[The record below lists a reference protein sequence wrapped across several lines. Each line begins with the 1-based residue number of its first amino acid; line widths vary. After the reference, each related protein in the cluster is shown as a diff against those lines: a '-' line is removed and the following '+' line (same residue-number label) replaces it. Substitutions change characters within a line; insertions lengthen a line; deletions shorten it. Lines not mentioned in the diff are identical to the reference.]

1 VKVNGRLSGKS
12 LVWIRVLSVGTVLLL
27 VGYVVLGLSSRPRPS
42 GQGPMEGSA
51 IPPAAFFPTA
61 SPTVGSSLGVPGP
74 DSSGRRTRD
83 PRAAFVKLPIMFEP
97 NRGQSNPDVKFL
109 ARGAGYSLFLDADG
123 AVLASPPAR
132 NSSHPNSGA
141 KLLRMKLAGANR
153 SAFVTGAEQLPGK
166 SNYFIG
172 GDPAKWHR
180 DIPQFARVRYQNIY
194 PGINLV
200 FYGSQGQLEY
210 DFQVAPGANPARP
223 ELEFD
228 SSTKLELEG
237 GDLVL
242 HGQGDSVRLHAPHV
256 YQRLGSRE
264 QSVEGHFA
272 LRAANRV
279 GFEVGRYDHGR
290 ELIIDPVL
298 TYSTYFGGSG
308 SESNA
313 SVAVDTAGFIY
324 LTGSTTSMDLPVTAG
339 VKQSTLNGA
348 QNIFILKLNPQGGSA
363 GIVYLTYL
371 GGGRTD
377 TSAGIAVDGG
387 GNAFIAGTTSST
399 DFPTTLNTAYQTAP
413 AAKGPQC
420 TSACMS
426 VFVSV
431 LNSGGSALNYSS
443 YLSGNGNDIA
453 SGMTIDNRSNLFVTG
468 TTTSTDQANT
478 VAGVEFPA
486 SAPPQGQAFQPFPR
500 LSAPIQFFVT
510 KVNTVSPRAASIAYS
525 TYFGGGTFNAPNP
538 AVGGGIAVDK
548 TGNIYFTGKTNFTY
562 TGCAGCQSADFP
574 ILNAYQPCL
583 DQPPPAT
590 ITNPASCSNTSS
602 TIASDAFIAKLNP
615 NAAQASQLLWSTFF
629 GGSGD
634 DSGTGI
640 AVDSGAA
647 NVYITGTTDSHDITI
662 PTSIA
667 PYQKCLDTP
676 VNPTTCTPPPLPV
689 ATDAYVARFNNPA
702 TGNISLTY
710 FSYLGG
716 TGNDTG
722 SAITVDTAN
731 GALLTGSTS
740 SVDFP
745 FFPNPTSNPICAKNP
760 CVIQSHLGGAS
771 AQQNAFFAH
780 INTTT
785 TTVTGS
791 PVGEYVTY
799 FGGNNI
805 DNGTSIALDLGL
817 NAYIAG
823 DTMSSANFPLAVP
836 LQLTLNGPKDA
847 FVAKLGTAA
856 LLSVTG
862 ALTLGSGQQYVSAGS
877 QATFTYTI
885 TNNGPDL
892 ATGIT
897 FRDDLTG
904 DLATFSSVSA
914 ASGTCTQPTPNN
926 PVECGIATLQSGS
939 TATVTVVLTP
949 TSSGGGGQFSFS
961 GGAVTVFWG
970 NPLISVPGPTV
981 TALASDF
988 QVTVGPSNQVVS
1000 AGQTAIYTVA
1010 LTPQPV
1016 YGGNISLT
1024 CSANVPSQASCNFT
1038 TNPVT
1043 FPPSSSPV
1051 TSTLNLTTT
1060 ARPITTA
1067 AAPLRGPIYAIW
1079 LGLPGIALLGIG
1091 AGESNRRGKILALV
1105 LCMLFALLLL
1115 QPACS
1120 SKGTTTAGGGTPA
1133 GTYTITLTAT
1143 SGTAAHNYPF
1153 TLTVN

>member
-1 VKVNGRLSGKS
+1 MNVNGRLSGKS
-12 LVWIRVLSVGTVLLL
+12 LVWVRVLGVGTVLLL
-27 VGYVVLGLSSRPRPS
+27 VGYIVLGLSSRPRPS
-42 GQGPMEGSA
+42 RQSPMEASA
-51 IPPAAFFPTA
+51 IPAAFFPA
-61 SPTVGSSLGVPGP
+61 VSPTVGSTLDSRVP
-74 DSSGRRTRD
+74 DSSGRRARD

-97 NRGQSNPDVKFL
+97 NRGQSNLNVKFL

-123 AVLASPPAR
+123 AVLASQRAR
-132 NSSHPNSGA
+132 NSSHPDSGA

-153 SAFVTGAEQLPGK
+153 SAFVNGAEQLPGK

-172 GDPAKWHR
+172 SDPAKWHR
-180 DIPQFARVRYQNIY
+180 DIPQFARVRYENIY

-210 DFQVAPGANPARP
+210 DFEVAPGANPARP

-228 SSTKLELEG
+228 GSTKLELEG

-242 HGQGDSVRLHAPHV
+242 HGEGDNVRLHAPHV

-279 GFEVGRYDHGR
+279 GFEVGRYDHSR

-313 SVAVDTAGFIY
+313 SVAVDTAGNIY
-324 LTGSTTSMDLPVTAG
+324 VVGTTDSAINSFPQPAVGSPTQIG
-339 VKQSTLNGA
+339 VNPH
-348 QNIFILKLNPQGGSA
+348 IFVAKLNPQGGTS
-363 GIVYLTYL
+363 GVEYLTFL
-371 GGGRTD
+371 GSSGAD

-399 DFPTTLNTAYQTAP
+399 GFPTTPTAYQTAP

-420 TSACMS
+420 TSACTS

-431 LNSGGSALNYSS
+431 LNSAGSALNYSS

-468 TTTSTDQANT
+468 TTTSNDQPSITDA
-478 VAGVEFPA
+478 FPA
-486 SAPPQGQAFQPFPR
+486 AMPPTAKQPAFQSLPF
-500 LSAPIQFFVT
+500 APIQFFVT
-510 KVNTVSPRAASIAYS
+510 KVNTAGAGVFSIAYS
-525 TYFGGGTFNAPNP
+525 TYFGGGNP
-538 AVGGGIAVDK
+538 ITATATGGAIAVDS
-548 TGNIYFTGKTNFTY
+548 TGNMYFTGTTNFLF
-562 TGCAGCQSADFP
+562 TGIGRPPDFP

-583 DQPPPAT
+583 DQAPPTTVVNPVTCTAT
-590 ITNPASCSNTSS
+590 PTAT
-602 TIASDAFIAKLNP
+602 DAFIAKLNP
-615 NAAQASQLLWSTFF
+615 NVAAPQSQLVWSTYF
-629 GGSGD
+629 GGSTD

-640 AVDSGAA
+640 ALDSGAA
-647 NVYITGTTDSHDITI
+647 NIYITGTTNSPDITI
-662 PTSIA
+662 PTGIA
-667 PYQKCLDTP
+667 AYQKCLDTP
-676 VNPTTCTPPPLPV
+676 VNPTTCVSPPPP
-689 ATDAYVARFNNPA
+689 APTDAYVARLNNPA
-702 TGNISLTY
+702 TGNTSLTY

-731 GALLTGSTS
+731 GALLTGSTNS
-740 SVDFP
+740 TDFP
-745 FFPNPTSNPICAKNP
+745 IFPNSNCALNP
-760 CVIQSHLGGAS
+760 CVIQSHLAGT
-771 AQQNAFFAH
+771 QNAFFAH

-785 TTVTGS
+785 VTGQT

-799 FGGNNI
+799 FGGNGT

-823 DTMSSANFPLAVP
+823 DTTSSANLTLAVP
-836 LQLTLNGPKDA
+836 VQSALNGPKDA

-856 LLSVTG
+856 FLKVSGTLS
-862 ALTLGSGQQYVSAGS
+862 LGSGQQYVSAGS
-877 QATFTYTI
+877 QATFSYTI

-897 FRDDLTG
+897 FNDNWIGLPVAFNSAS
-904 DLATFSSVSA
+904 ATP
-914 ASGTCTQPTPNN
+914 GTCTQPSTNTV
-926 PVECGIATLQSGS
+926 PVQCSIPPLQSGS
-939 TATVTVVLTP
+939 TATVKVVLTP
-949 TSSGGGGQFSFS
+949 NSSVSGGPFSFN
-961 GGAVTVFWG
+961 GGAVSVSWG
-970 NPLISVPGPTV
+970 NPLNIVSAPIV

-988 QVTVGPSNQVVS
+988 QVTVGPSNQNVS

-1016 YGGNISLT
+1016 YGGNVSLS

-1038 TNPVT
+1038 TNPVMI
-1043 FPPSSSPV
+1043 PSISPV

-1060 ARPITTA
+1060 ARPVTTA

-1079 LGLPGIALLGIG
+1079 LGLPGIAFLGIG
-1091 AGESNRRGKILALV
+1091 VGERNRRGKILALL

-1120 SKGTTTAGGGTPA
+1120 SKSTTTAVGGTPV

-1143 SGTAAHNYPF
+1143 SGTASHNYPF

>member
-12 LVWIRVLSVGTVLLL
+12 LVWVRVLSVGAVLLL
-27 VGYVVLGLSSRPRPS
+27 VGYIVLGLSSRPRPS
-42 GQGPMEGSA
+42 GQSPMEASA

-61 SPTVGSSLGVPGP
+61 SPTVGSTLGSRVPDG
-74 DSSGRRTRD
+74 SGRRARD

-97 NRGQSNPDVKFL
+97 NRGQSNPNVKFL
-109 ARGAGYSLFLDADG
+109 ARGAGYSLSLDADG
-123 AVLASPPAR
+123 AVLASQPAH
-132 NSSHPNSGA
+132 NSSHPDSGA
-141 KLLRMKLAGANR
+141 ELLRMKLAGANR
-153 SAFVTGAEQLPGK
+153 SAFVSGEEQLPGK

-172 GDPAKWHR
+172 SDPARWRR
-180 DIPQFARVRYQNIY
+180 DIPQFARVRYENIY

-210 DFQVAPGANPARP
+210 DFQVAPGADPARP

-228 SSTKLELEG
+228 GSTRLELKG

-256 YQRLGSRE
+256 YQRLGSGE

-279 GFEVGRYDHGR
+279 GFEVGRYDHHR
-290 ELIIDPVL
+290 ELIIDPTL

-313 SVAVDTAGFIY
+313 SVAVDNAGFIY
-324 LTGSTTSMDLPVTAG
+324 LTGSTTSSDLPVTAG

-348 QNIFILKLNPQGGSA
+348 QNIFILKLNPQGAST

-371 GGGRTD
+371 GGGGTD

-399 DFPTTLNTAYQTAP
+399 NFPTTLATAYQTAP
-413 AAKGPQC
+413 AAKGAQC

-468 TTTSTDQANT
+468 TTTSNDQASIT
-478 VAGVEFPA
+478 VAFPA
-486 SAPPQGQAFQPFPR
+486 AMPPTAKQPPFQGSSGAT
-500 LSAPIQFFVT
+500 IQFFVS
-510 KVNTVSPRAASIAYS
+510 KVNTVSVGAASISYS
-525 TYFGGGTFNAPNP
+525 TYFGGETPSTAI
-538 AVGGGIAVDK
+538 AVGGGIAVDS
-548 TGNIYFTGKTNFTY
+548 TGNIYFTGTTNFLF
-562 TGCAGCQSADFP
+562 TGGGRPVDFP

-583 DQPPPAT
+583 DQAPPTTIVNPVTCTYTMPPPTAT
-590 ITNPASCSNTSS
+590 
-602 TIASDAFIAKLNP
+602 DAFIAKLNP
-615 NAAQASQLLWSTFF
+615 NGAAPQSQLLWSTYF
-629 GGSGD
+629 GGSAD

-647 NVYITGTTDSHDITI
+647 NIYITGTTNSPDITI
-662 PTSIA
+662 PTGIA

-676 VNPTTCTPPPLPV
+676 LNPTTKCMPPPPPV
-689 ATDAYVARFNNPA
+689 ATDAYVARLNDPV
-702 TGNISLTY
+702 TGNTSLTY

-716 TGNDTG
+716 SGNDTG

-731 GALLTGSTS
+731 GALLTGSTNS
-740 SVDFP
+740 MDFP
-745 FFPNPTSNPICAKNP
+745 IFPKNCVPPRNP
-760 CVIQSHLGGAS
+760 CVIQSQLGGVGA
-771 AQQNAFFAH
+771 QNAFFAH

-785 TTVTGS
+785 TTGT

-799 FGGNNI
+799 FGGSGT
-805 DNGTSIALDLGL
+805 DNGTSIALDFGL

-823 DTMSSANFPLAVP
+823 DTTSSNFPTAAPV
-836 LQLTLNGPKDA
+836 QSTLNGPPDA
-847 FVAKLGTAA
+847 FVAKLGTEAS
-856 LLSVTG
+856 LFVTG
-862 ALTLGSGQQYVSAGS
+862 TLTLGSGQQYVSAGS
-877 QATFTYTI
+877 QATFDYTI

-892 ATGIT
+892 ATGVT
-897 FRDDLTG
+897 FTDS
-904 DLATFSSVSA
+904 LAGLPVTFNSASVP
-914 ASGTCTQPTPNN
+914 SGTCTQPTGNSL
-926 PVECGIATLQSGS
+926 PVQCSIATLQSGS

-961 GGAVTVFWG
+961 GGAVSVFWG
-970 NPLISVPGPTV
+970 NPLNMVPGPTV

-1000 AGQTAIYTVA
+1000 AGQTAVYTVA
-1010 LTPQPV
+1010 LTPQPL
-1016 YGGNISLT
+1016 YGNNISLT
-1024 CSANVPSQASCNFT
+1024 CSANVPSQASCTFT
-1038 TNPVT
+1038 TNPV
-1043 FPPSSSPV
+1043 PIPSASPV

-1060 ARPITTA
+1060 ARPVTTA
-1067 AAPLRGPIYAIW
+1067 TAPLRGPIYALW
-1079 LGLPGIALLGIG
+1079 LGLPGIAFLGMG
-1091 AGESNRRGKILALV
+1091 AGSCDRRGKILALV

-1120 SKGTTTAGGGTPA
+1120 SKSTTTATSGTPA

-1143 SGTAAHNYPF
+1143 SGTATHNYPF

>member
-1 VKVNGRLSGKS
+1 VKVNGRLAGKS
-12 LVWIRVLSVGTVLLL
+12 LVWARVLSAGTVLTL
-27 VGYVVLGLSSRPRPS
+27 VGYIVLGLSSHPRPS
-42 GQGPMEGSA
+42 GQSPMQSSS

-61 SPTVGSSLGVPGP
+61 SPTVESTLGSRVL
-74 DSSGRRTRD
+74 DSSGRRARD

-97 NRGQSNPDVKFL
+97 NRGQSNPNVKFL
-109 ARGAGYSLFLDADG
+109 ARGADYGLFLDADG
-123 AVLASPPAR
+123 AVLASQRAPS
-132 NSSHPNSGA
+132 SSHPDSGA

-153 SAFVTGAEQLPGK
+153 RAFVTGAEQLPGK

-172 GDPAKWHR
+172 SDPAKWHR
-180 DIPQFARVRYQNIY
+180 DIPQFARVRYENIY

-242 HGQGDSVRLHAPHV
+242 HFDGDSVRLHAPHV
-256 YQRLGSRE
+256 YQRVGSRE

-279 GFEVGRYDHGR
+279 GFEVGRYDHSR
-290 ELIIDPVL
+290 ELIIDPIL

-308 SESNA
+308 LESHA
-313 SVAVDTAGFIY
+313 SVAVDNAGNIYLVGTTDSPINSFPQPTAG
-324 LTGSTTSMDLPVTAG
+324 STPLG
-339 VKQSTLNGA
+339 VASH
-348 QNIFILKLNPQGGSA
+348 IFVAKLNPQGATSG
-363 GIVYLTYL
+363 VEYLTFL
-371 GGGRTD
+371 GGNGSD

-399 DFPTTLNTAYQTAP
+399 DFPTTVATAYQTAP
-413 AAKGPQC
+413 AAKGVQC
-420 TSACMS
+420 TSVCTS

-431 LNSGGSALNYSS
+431 LNSAGSALNYSS

-468 TTTSTDQANT
+468 TTTSNDQPSITDA
-478 VAGVEFPA
+478 FPA
-486 SAPPQGQAFQPFPR
+486 AIPPTAKQPAFQG
-500 LSAPIQFFVT
+500 SSGATIQFFVT
-510 KVNTVSPRAASIAYS
+510 KVNTASVGVPSISYS
-525 TYFGGGTFNAPNP
+525 TYFGGETPSTAI
-538 AVGGGIAVDK
+538 AVGGGIAVDS
-548 TGNIYFTGKTNFTY
+548 TGNIYFTGTTNFLF
-562 TGCAGCQSADFP
+562 TGGGRPVDFP

-583 DQPPPAT
+583 DQAPPPTIVNPVTCTSTPTAT
-590 ITNPASCSNTSS
+590 
-602 TIASDAFIAKLNP
+602 DAFVAKLNP
-615 NAAQASQLLWSTFF
+615 NVAAPQSQLLWSTYF
-629 GGSGD
+629 GGSAD

-647 NVYITGTTDSHDITI
+647 NIYITGTTNSPDITI
-662 PTSIA
+662 PTGITA
-667 PYQKCLDTP
+667 YQKCLDTP
-676 VNPTTCTPPPLPV
+676 VNPTTCTPPTPP
-689 ATDAYVARFNNPA
+689 ATDAYVARLNNPV
-702 TGNISLTY
+702 TGNTSLTY

-716 TGNDTG
+716 SGNDTG

-731 GALLTGSTS
+731 GALLTGSTNS
-740 SVDFP
+740 MDFP
-745 FFPNPTSNPICAKNP
+745 FFPKTCAPPNP
-760 CVIQSHLGGAS
+760 CVIQSQLAGA
-771 AQQNAFFAH
+771 QNAFFAH

-785 TTVTGS
+785 TTVTGT

-799 FGGNNI
+799 FGGNGT

-823 DTMSSANFPLAVP
+823 DTTSSNFPSAAPV
-836 LQLTLNGPKDA
+836 QGALNNGSRDA
-847 FVAKLGTAA
+847 FVAKLGTEAS
-856 LLSVTG
+856 LFVTG
-862 ALTLGSGQQYVSAGS
+862 TLKLGSGQQYVSAGS
-877 QATFTYTI
+877 QATFNYTI

-897 FRDDLTG
+897 FTDN
-904 DLATFSSVSA
+904 LAGLPVAFNSASVP
-914 ASGTCTQPTPNN
+914 SGICTQSTGNSL
-926 PVECGIATLQSGS
+926 PVQCSIATLQSGS

-961 GGAVTVFWG
+961 GGAVSVSWG
-970 NPLISVPGPTV
+970 NPLSSVPGPTV

-988 QVTVGPSNQVVS
+988 QVTVGPSNQAVS

-1016 YGGNISLT
+1016 YGNSISLT

-1038 TNPVT
+1038 TSPVT
-1043 FPPSSSPV
+1043 IPSISPV

-1060 ARPITTA
+1060 ARPVTTA
-1067 AAPLRGPIYAIW
+1067 AAPLRGPIYALW
-1079 LGLPGIALLGIG
+1079 LGLPGIAFLGIG
-1091 AGESNRRGKILALV
+1091 AGSCDRRGKILALV
-1105 LCMLFALLLL
+1105 LCMLLALLLL

-1120 SKGTTTAGGGTPA
+1120 SKSTTTATSGTPA

>member
-1 VKVNGRLSGKS
+1 
-12 LVWIRVLSVGTVLLL
+12 
-27 VGYVVLGLSSRPRPS
+27 
-42 GQGPMEGSA
+42 
-51 IPPAAFFPTA
+51 
-61 SPTVGSSLGVPGP
+61 
-74 DSSGRRTRD
+74 
-83 PRAAFVKLPIMFEP
+83 MFEP
-97 NRGQSNPDVKFL
+97 NRGQSNPNVKFV
-109 ARGAGYSLFLDADG
+109 ARGAGYSFFLDADG
-123 AVLASPPAR
+123 AVLASERAR
-132 NSSHPNSGA
+132 NSAHPDSGA

-153 SAFVTGAEQLPGK
+153 SAFVTGAEQLPGR

-172 GDPAKWHR
+172 SDPANWHR

-228 SSTKLELEG
+228 SSTRLELKG

-242 HGQGDSVRLHAPHV
+242 HGEGDSVRLHAPHV
-256 YQRLGSRE
+256 YQRLGSRD

-279 GFEVGRYDHGR
+279 GFEVGRYDHSR

-308 SESNA
+308 SESNP

-324 LTGSTTSMDLPVTAG
+324 LTGSTTSSDLPVTAG

-348 QNIFILKLNPQGGSA
+348 QNIFILKLNPQGGST

-371 GGGRTD
+371 GGGGTD

-399 DFPTTLNTAYQTAP
+399 DFPTTPTAYQTAP
-413 AAKGPQC
+413 ATKGAQC
-420 TSACMS
+420 TSACTS

-431 LNSGGSALNYSS
+431 LNSAGSALNYSS
-443 YLSGNGNDIA
+443 YLSGNGNDAA

-468 TTTSTDQANT
+468 TTTSNDPAGITDA
-478 VAGVEFPA
+478 FPA
-486 SAPPQGQAFQPFPR
+486 AMPPTAKQPAFQGSS
-500 LSAPIQFFVT
+500 LASIQFFVS
-510 KVNTVSPRAASIAYS
+510 KVNTASVGAASISYS
-525 TYFGGGTFNAPNP
+525 TYFGGETPSNAI
-538 AVGGGIAVDK
+538 AVGGGIAVDS
-548 TGNIYFTGKTNFTY
+548 TGNIYFTGTTNFLF
-562 TGCAGCQSADFP
+562 TGGGRPVDFP

-583 DQPPPAT
+583 DKAPPTTIVNPVTCTYTTTPTAT
-590 ITNPASCSNTSS
+590 
-602 TIASDAFIAKLNP
+602 DAFTAKLNP
-615 NAAQASQLLWSTFF
+615 NVAAAQQLLWSTYF
-629 GGSGD
+629 GGSLD
-634 DSGTGI
+634 DVATGI
-640 AVDSGAA
+640 AVDSAT
-647 NVYITGTTDSHDITI
+647 NVYITGYTTSTDFTI
-662 PTSIA
+662 PTG
-667 PYQKCLDTP
+667 T
-676 VNPTTCTPPPLPV
+676 LPFQS
-689 ATDAYVARFNNPA
+689 ANAGGTDAFVARLINPSSGA
-702 TGNISLTY
+702 VSSAY

-716 TGNDTG
+716 SGADKG
-722 SAITVDTAN
+722 LAIAVDTAK
-731 GALLTGSTS
+731 GALLTGATDS
-740 SVDFP
+740 
-745 FFPNPTSNPICAKNP
+745 PNLPVTNGA
-760 CVIQSHLGGAS
+760 IQSALAGT
-771 AQQNAFFAH
+771 QNAFFAH
-780 INTTT
+780 INTS
-785 TTVTGS
+785 TVTGQT

-799 FGGNNI
+799 FGGNGT

-823 DTMSSANFPLAVP
+823 DTTSATFPLAVP
-836 LQLTLNGPKDA
+836 VQSALNGPKDA
-847 FVAKLGTAA
+847 FVAKFGTAA
-856 LLSVTG
+856 VLSVTG
-862 ALTLGSGQQYVSAGS
+862 TLTLGSGQQYVSAGS

-904 DLATFSSVSA
+904 DLATFSSVSVP
-914 ASGTCTQPTPNN
+914 SGTCTQPAVNN
-926 PVECGIATLQSGS
+926 PVECSIATLQSGS
-939 TATVTVVLTP
+939 TVKVTVVLTP
-949 TSSGGGGQFSFS
+949 TSSGAGGQFSFS
-961 GGAVTVFWG
+961 GGAVSVSWG
-970 NPLISVPGPTV
+970 NPLNIVSAPTV

-1000 AGQTAIYTVA
+1000 AGQTALYTVA

-1016 YGGNISLT
+1016 YGSNISLT

-1043 FPPSSSPV
+1043 IPSTSPV

-1060 ARPITTA
+1060 ARPVTTA
-1067 AAPLRGPIYAIW
+1067 AAPLRGPVYAIW
-1079 LGLPGIALLGIG
+1079 LGLPGIAFLTIG
-1091 AGESNRRGKILALV
+1091 AGQRSRRGKILALL

-1120 SKGTTTAGGGTPA
+1120 SKRTTTAVGGTPA

-1143 SGTAAHNYPF
+1143 SGTATHNYPF